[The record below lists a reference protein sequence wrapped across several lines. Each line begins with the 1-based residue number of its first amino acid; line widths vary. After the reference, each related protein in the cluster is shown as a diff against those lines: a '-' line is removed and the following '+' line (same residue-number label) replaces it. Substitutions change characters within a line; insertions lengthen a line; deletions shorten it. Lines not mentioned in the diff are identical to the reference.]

1 MFWEL
6 QFGFELSTCSALVE
20 IMGAVGLELLKRKEV
35 RKREEREREGG
46 RRERE
51 ERIREDETLVNGGED
66 RKEQGV

>member
-46 RRERE
+46 ENKGR
-51 ERIREDETLVNGGED
+51 
-66 RKEQGV
+66 